1 MSVIASLS
9 RACHRASRAATDA
22 RDAPRTLASTTP
34 AASRVAIARRIAR
47 AIDSNRLFKQTI
59 LSHGV
64 AIAIA
69 RTDAMSSA
77 KLATTRATIA
87 SRSVTARRALGARA
101 ARKTTR
107 RRAKGDEATTA
118 ETALAATNPT
128 DKKYVA
134 MNGVKLVVDFE
145 MHYETKFGETV
156 CVLGSH
162 EAMGAWELERAT
174 ALEWHEGS
182 VWKLSVELPAGG
194 VFFYKYIVKGANGE
208 VLRWQDGSNSM
219 LVLPESWNVPNGSH
233 YLVEDN
239 FAGVPNE
246 TTEISEHL
254 LAGKLVNA
262 QGEKTELLQQL
273 EVQKTMTQTALEE
286 LLLARED
293 LARAQSKLLSA
304 SSETAAHDVN
314 NGNQNGFSR

>member
-1 MSVIASLS
+1 
-9 RACHRASRAATDA
+9 
-22 RDAPRTLASTTP
+22 
-34 AASRVAIARRIAR
+34 
-47 AIDSNRLFKQTI
+47 
-59 LSHGV
+59 
-64 AIAIA
+64 
-69 RTDAMSSA
+69 MSSA
-77 KLATTRATIA
+77 RATTRATIA
-87 SRSVTARRALGARA
+87 SRSVTARRATGARA

-107 RRAKGDEATTA
+107 RRATGDEATTA

-134 MNGVKLVVDFE
+134 LNGVKLVVDFE

-262 QGEKTELLQQL
+262 QGEKTQLLQQL

-304 SSETAAHDVN
+304 SSETAAYDVN

>member
-1 MSVIASLS
+1 M
-9 RACHRASRAATDA
+9 
-22 RDAPRTLASTTP
+22 
-34 AASRVAIARRIAR
+34 
-47 AIDSNRLFKQTI
+47 
-59 LSHGV
+59 
-64 AIAIA
+64 
-69 RTDAMSSA
+69 
-77 KLATTRATIA
+77 
-87 SRSVTARRALGARA
+87 TARRATGARA

-134 MNGVKLVVDFE
+134 LNGVKLVVDFE

-254 LAGKLVNA
+254 LAGKLVRR
-262 QGEKTELLQQL
+262 
-273 EVQKTMTQTALEE
+273 
-286 LLLARED
+286 ARRKD
-293 LARAQSKLLSA
+293 AIVATTRGAKDDDANRARRTFARARRSRQSAIKVVVGVFRNRRLRRQQWQPKRILPLIARREAPQPSILSSNA
-304 SSETAAHDVN
+304 INCISTK
-314 NGNQNGFSR
+314 

>member
-1 MSVIASLS
+1 M
-9 RACHRASRAATDA
+9 
-22 RDAPRTLASTTP
+22 
-34 AASRVAIARRIAR
+34 
-47 AIDSNRLFKQTI
+47 
-59 LSHGV
+59 
-64 AIAIA
+64 
-69 RTDAMSSA
+69 
-77 KLATTRATIA
+77 ATTTSTARGCVGAMA
-87 SRSVTARRALGARA
+87 VTARRARRASAARRATRARA
-101 ARKTTR
+101 NDAR
-107 RRAKGDEATTA
+107 ANGE
-118 ETALAATNPT
+118 ETALATTNPT

-134 MNGVKLVVDFE
+134 LNGVKLVVDFE

-262 QGEKTELLQQL
+262 QGEKTQLLQQL

-304 SSETAAHDVN
+304 SSETAAYDVN

>member
-9 RACHRASRAATDA
+9 RACHRGRAPRPTRAT
-22 RDAPRTLASTTP
+22 PRTLASTTP
-34 AASRVAIARRIAR
+34 VSSRVSIARRIAR

-64 AIAIA
+64 AIAIE

-262 QGEKTELLQQL
+262 QGEKTQLLQQL

>member
-1 MSVIASLS
+1 MSVVASLS
-9 RACHRASRAATDA
+9 RACHRASRAATGA
-22 RDAPRTLASTTP
+22 RTRLGRARRRRPSRR
-34 AASRVAIARRIAR
+34 RVAIARRIVR

-64 AIAIA
+64 AIAIE

-77 KLATTRATIA
+77 LTTTRATIA

-304 SSETAAHDVN
+304 SSETAAYDVN